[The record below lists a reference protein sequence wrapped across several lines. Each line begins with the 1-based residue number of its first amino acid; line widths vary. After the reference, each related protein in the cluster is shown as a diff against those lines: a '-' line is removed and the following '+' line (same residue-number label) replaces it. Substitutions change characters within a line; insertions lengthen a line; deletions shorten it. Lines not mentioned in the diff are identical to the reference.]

1 MNTSSVP
8 VPVSGEFPHAQ
19 QWDHHDSSSALAAVM
34 TLEPSISVDRPVP
47 GTTTR
52 EGLAETPFVR
62 LADSPLSSV
71 SMP

>member
-1 MNTSSVP
+1 MNTSFAL

-19 QWDHHDSSSALAAVM
+19 QWDHHDSFSALAVVM
-34 TLEPSISVDRPVP
+34 TLEPSIFVDRPIP

-62 LADSPLSSV
+62 LADSPLSSG